1 MFVLEYVCVCVC
13 VSVDVRDKDKRIS
26 LIFHTLPRKVLHGYL
41 DVKVKVSEK
50 RVDDDVSIKLNFKSK
65 VS

>member
-1 MFVLEYVCVCVC
+1 MCVC

-50 RVDDDVSIKLNFKSK
+50 RVDDVSIKLNFKSK